1 MDELEILDPF
11 FARSENAISAIQS
24 KFGRYCH
31 YIAVRILGNDSDAQE
46 VVNDTW
52 LKAWNT
58 IPPHR
63 PNSLKTYLGM
73 LTRQLALDAWDVKT
87 AQKRGGQFSLVL
99 DELAECIPDGTD
111 FTQDLELRDALNRFL
126 HTLPSETRRIFL
138 RRYWYAASVAE
149 IAREFHMKKSTVTVL
164 MLRTRQKLKAF
175 LQKEEIFL

>member
-1 MDELEILDPF
+1 MDDKQILELF
-11 FARSENAISAIQS
+11 FERSENAISLTQS

-31 YIAVRILGNDSDAQE
+31 YIASRILGNEADAEE

-63 PNSLKTYLGM
+63 PSSLKVYLGM

-87 AQKRGGQFSLVL
+87 AQKRSGSFPLVL

-111 FTQDLELRDALNRFL
+111 FSHSLELRDALNRFL
-126 HTLPSETRRIFL
+126 HTLPLKTRRVFL

-149 IAREFHMKKSTVTVL
+149 IAREFGMTESAVTVL
-164 MLRTRQKLKAF
+164 MLRTRQKLNAF
-175 LQKEEIFL
+175 LAKEEIFL

>member
-1 MDELEILDPF
+1 MDELEILDLF

>member
-1 MDELEILDPF
+1 MDELEILDLF

-111 FTQDLELRDALNRFL
+111 FTQSLELRDALNRFL

-138 RRYWYAASVAE
+138 QRYWYAASVAE